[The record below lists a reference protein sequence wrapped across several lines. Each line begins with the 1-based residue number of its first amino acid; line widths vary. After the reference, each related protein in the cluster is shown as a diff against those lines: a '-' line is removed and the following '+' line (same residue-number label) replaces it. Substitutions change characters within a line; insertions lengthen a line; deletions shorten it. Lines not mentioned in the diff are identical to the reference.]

1 MGGDDG
7 GYGRSGGG
15 GGGGYG
21 GGGGGGGGP
30 SMGGAG
36 SGGGQPMGGGG
47 SSGGPP
53 MGAGGGSGGSGGA
66 SNPADALAQL
76 NQLKSLVQVCPSQCL
91 NAVSRSETER
101 VRAVVERY
109 TGWRARARCGRTRRT
124 RRRRHG
130 RPPAELSPSADGGAA
145 AVDNAAGR
153 WLQRVRSARRP
164 MTWRQRLRARV
175 RCRLLLSP
183 APRSTARLADSLA
196 KCWGLRLDR
205 EKLRCGA
212 HSPLL
217 LLPTQ
222 CSH

>member
-1 MGGDDG
+1 
-7 GYGRSGGG
+7 
-15 GGGGYG
+15 
-21 GGGGGGGGP
+21 
-30 SMGGAG
+30 MGGAG

-76 NQLKSLVQVCPSQCL
+76 NQLKSLVQVRPSQCL

-101 VRAVVERY
+101 VLAVVERY
-109 TGWRARARCGRTRRT
+109 TGRRARARCGRTRRT

-164 MTWRQRLRARV
+164 MTWRQRLGERV
-175 RCRLLLSP
+175 RRRLLLLAGTPQHQSRP
-183 APRSTARLADSLA
+183 LVTSSSRASCAYFRVRRAARVQQLAARAHLA
-196 KCWGLRLDR
+196 AG
-205 EKLRCGA
+205 
-212 HSPLL
+212 S
-217 LLPTQ
+217 
-222 CSH
+222 